1 MENQSEPLP
10 VFLAGPTA
18 AGKSAVALELAER
31 LNGEIISVDSMQVY
45 RGLDIGTAKPSAEE
59 QKRVPHHL
67 IDVTG
72 MEESFDAARFVALAR
87 AAMEDIRS
95 RQRVPIFCGG
105 TGLYFRAFLEGLGE
119 APPSDPK
126 IRAELAAT
134 PLETILTELEQRD
147 PATFQRID
155 RKNPRR
161 VIRALEVIRLT
172 GRPFSAQRAV
182 WGAEHAIMAGHFI
195 GLTRPPGE
203 LLDRINRRVDAM
215 FDRGLVAETTALLAR
230 GLEKN
235 PTAMLALG
243 YRQVAEHLRGERGLP
258 ETVELVKIR
267 TRQFAKRQLTWFR
280 RQMRLDWI
288 SLQGDA
294 SSAIAQI
301 KELIVPL

>member
-1 MENQSEPLP
+1 
-10 VFLAGPTA
+10 
-18 AGKSAVALELAER
+18 
-31 LNGEIISVDSMQVY
+31 
-45 RGLDIGTAKPSAEE
+45 
-59 QKRVPHHL
+59 
-67 IDVTG
+67 
-72 MEESFDAARFVALAR
+72 
-87 AAMEDIRS
+87 
-95 RQRVPIFCGG
+95 
-105 TGLYFRAFLEGLGE
+105 
-119 APPSDPK
+119 
-126 IRAELAAT
+126 
-134 PLETILTELEQRD
+134 LEQRD

-182 WGAEHAIMAGHFI
+182 WGAERAIMAGHFI

-215 FDRGLVAETTALLAR
+215 FDRGLVAETTALLVR